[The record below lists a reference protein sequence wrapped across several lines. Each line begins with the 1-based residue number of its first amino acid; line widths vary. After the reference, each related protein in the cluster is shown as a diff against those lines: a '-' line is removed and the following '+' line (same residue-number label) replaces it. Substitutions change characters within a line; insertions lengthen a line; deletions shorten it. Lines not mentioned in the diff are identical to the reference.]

1 MELNT
6 NIEERIKTQF
16 ASTTKVLSFNT
27 LRSRLNNGKTTN
39 DTEYISSKQL
49 SSILHNSESFTPV
62 DPITIGCNK
71 WYDARLFNKKR
82 LKSQKE
88 SKNELI
94 FGRCAK

>member
-6 NIEERIKTQF
+6 NIEESIKTQF

-27 LRSRLNNGKTTN
+27 LRSRLNNGKTKN

-71 WYDARLFNKKR
+71 WYDARLFNKKTIKMSER
-82 LKSQKE
+82 IKKRINLWKM
-88 SKNELI
+88 
-94 FGRCAK
+94 C